1 MFDVDPV
8 RVQDQD
14 GAEHLI
20 GLRLH
25 QQNEPGKNVHERRAG
40 SDHLEHSALS
50 RGKSLLLFAF
60 GNITADDHAAGYLA
74 FGIPERPAADSNPH
88 AVGSGRVPDKH
99 FDVVDLLAANR
110 ACQRQLLRR
119 VKRYFV
125 RQVKAVLARPFGSR
139 SRRCPHPKYLPGRR
153 IED

>member
-25 QQNEPGKNVHERRAG
+25 QQNEPGKNVHEGHAR

-50 RGKSLLLFAF
+50 CGKSLLLFAF
-60 GNITADDHAAGYLA
+60 GDITADDHAAGYLT
-74 FGIPERPAADSNPH
+74 FGISQRPAADSDPH
-88 AVGSGRVPDKH
+88 AAGSCRVSDKH

-110 ACQRQLLRR
+110 ACQRQLLGR
-119 VKRYFV
+119 VKRHLV
-125 RQVKAVLARPFGSR
+125 RQIKAVLARPFGSR
-139 SRRCPHPKYLPGRR
+139 SRRCPHAKYLFGRR

>member
-8 RVQDQD
+8 RAQDQD

-25 QQNEPGKNVHERRAG
+25 QQNEPGKNVHEWRAR

-60 GNITADDHAAGYLA
+60 GNITADDHATRYLT
-74 FGIPERPAADSNPH
+74 FGIYQRPAADSHPH

-99 FDVVDLLAANR
+99 FDVVDLLAAN
-110 ACQRQLLRR
+110 
-119 VKRYFV
+119 
-125 RQVKAVLARPFGSR
+125 
-139 SRRCPHPKYLPGRR
+139 
-153 IED
+153 